1 MFYVVLTTTKDSAE
15 AERIAK
21 RLVDE
26 RLAACVN
33 VLPNISSTYRWKGK
47 VEHARE
53 VLLFI
58 KTSREKLD
66 RLMAKVK
73 ELHSYEVP
81 EILALPIESGSQEYL
96 KWLEESLR
104 W

>member
-1 MFYVVLTTTKDSAE
+1 MFYVVLATVKDSEE

-33 VLPNISSTYRWKGK
+33 VLPNTSSTYRWKGK
-47 VEHARE
+47 VEHAHE
-53 VLLFI
+53 VLLFM
-58 KTSREKLD
+58 KTSHEKLD

-81 EILALPIESGSQEYL
+81 EILALPIERGSQEYL

-104 W
+104 

>member
-1 MFYVVLTTTKDSAE
+1 MLYVVLATVKDSAE

-53 VLLFI
+53 VLLLM
-58 KTSREKLD
+58 KTSHERLD

-81 EILALPIESGSQEYL
+81 EILALPIERGSQEYL

-104 W
+104 

>member
-33 VLPNISSTYRWKGK
+33 VLPNMSSTYRWKGK
-47 VEHARE
+47 VEHASE
-53 VLLFI
+53 ALLFM
-58 KTSREKLD
+58 KTSHDRLD
-66 RLMAKVK
+66 RLIARVK

-81 EILALPIESGSQEYL
+81 EILALPIERGSQEYL

-104 W
+104 

>member
-1 MFYVVLTTTKDSAE
+1 MFYVVLATVKDSAE

-47 VEHARE
+47 VEHVRE
-53 VLLFI
+53 VLLLM
-58 KTSREKLD
+58 KTSHEKLD

-81 EILALPIESGSQEYL
+81 EILALPIERGSQEYL

-104 W
+104 